1 MFYANL
7 KDLEHAGRM
16 SANQAGYVPPA
27 DLRDLMQ
34 QIENACRQN
43 VLPLLSKLPRD
54 KAYPTPNAKRRLK
67 RWAHWQP
74 SA

>member
-16 SANQAGYVPPA
+16 TANQAGYVPPA

-54 KAYPTPNAKRRLK
+54 KDYPDNRTRKED
-67 RWAHWQP
+67 
-74 SA
+74 